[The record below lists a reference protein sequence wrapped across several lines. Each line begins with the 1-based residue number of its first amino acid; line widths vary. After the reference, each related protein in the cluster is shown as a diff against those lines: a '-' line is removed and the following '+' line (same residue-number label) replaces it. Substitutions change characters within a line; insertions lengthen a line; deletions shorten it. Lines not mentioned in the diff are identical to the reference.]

1 MSPRASHAPR
11 ASSAPPPG
19 PFSRRGSRAVLACAV
34 TAGLLAAPAAAGGL
48 TAAAHPGDGDQAD
61 VSVLVFSKTAG
72 FRHDS
77 IPAGIAAVEQLGEDH
92 GFEVTATEDAS
103 VFTDSGLEPY
113 DAVVWLSTTG
123 DVLDTDQQAAFERYI
138 QGGGGYAGVHAAS
151 DTEYD
156 WPWYGGLV
164 GSYFASHPH
173 NQDATVDIEDHDH
186 PSTAH
191 LDDSW
196 TRYDEWYNFQ
206 DNPRDAVHVLASLD
220 ESSYDPGNGA
230 MGDHPIV
237 WCQAYDGGRSWYTG
251 MGHTQESYSEPEFVQ
266 HLLGGIEYAA
276 GLHGDGVCGGQDEEE
291 PAGTFSAVTLDDT
304 TSNPMELAVTDDG
317 RVLYIDRGGAVRLV
331 RANGTVTTAGEV
343 EVYTGQEYGLLGV
356 ALDPGFADNGHLY
369 LYYSPAGD
377 EAADRVSR
385 FTLDGETIAADSEA
399 VVLEI
404 ATQRQQCCHAGGALQ
419 FDGDGNLLIAT
430 GDITNPFASDGY
442 TPIDEREGRELW
454 DAQRTS
460 ANSAN
465 LNGKILRITPTED
478 GGYTVPEGNMFEAGE
493 EHTRA
498 EIYAMGFRNPFR
510 IGLDPRTDALLV
522 ADYGPDAAA
531 ANDARGPDGRV
542 EWNIVDAPGFY
553 GWPYCVGDNTPYV
566 DYDFETGT
574 SGETFDCT
582 APVNDSPNN
591 DGVTELP
598 PAIAA
603 ELWMG
608 AASSGV
614 PEIGNSGAPMTSGV
628 YLYDEELESDRKWPA
643 SWDGKA
649 VLGDWNNGRLFAVG
663 VDGGEVDGVERALE
677 ELSFKRPHALRFG
690 PDGALYVIDWGS
702 GFGGD
707 NTDSGVY
714 RVDHRAGG
722 GSAPVARLDT
732 DVTSGPLPLEVSFS
746 AVRSEDP
753 DGSELTYAWD
763 LDGDGTTDATDAEV
777 THTYTEAGVRSVT
790 LTVTDAEGETAVA
803 GVEINAGNSAPEITV
818 EAPLNGGLFSWGD
831 TIEYEVTV
839 TDAED
844 GEIDCERVITQ
855 PALGHDEHA
864 HPYEQYRGCSGSFP
878 LPGDEGHVGADIFG
892 VVTVTYTDEGA
903 PGTAPLTTQ
912 EVVVLHTKDKEAE
925 FHTATGRVSDGA
937 GADEPGV
944 RTEPTTDTGGG
955 LNIGHIADGDWFGY
969 EPMNLSGIDAV
980 ELRVASAV
988 EGGTVEIRV
997 GDPEGELIGSVEV
1010 AGTGGWQEWET
1021 VTAEIGDHEPD
1032 GGVWFVTR
1040 RPDGSDN
1047 TGGLLNVNWL
1057 RFQGQGVTA
1066 PEPAGVG

>member
-1 MSPRASHAPR
+1 MT
-11 ASSAPPPG
+11 
-19 PFSRRGSRAVLACAV
+19 V
-34 TAGLLAAPAAAGGL
+34 GLLAAPAAAGGL
-48 TAAAHPGDGDQAD
+48 TAAAHPGHDDQDTA
-61 VSVLVFSKTAG
+61 SVLVFSKTAG

-77 IPAGIAAVEQLGEDH
+77 IPAGIAAIEQLGEEN
-92 GFEVTATEDAS
+92 GFDVTATEDAS

-123 DVLDTDQQAAFERYI
+123 DVLDSGQQEAFERYI
-138 QGGGGYAGVHAAS
+138 QAGGGYAGVHAAS

-186 PSTAH
+186 PSTEH

-220 ESSYDPGNGA
+220 ESSYSPGNGA

-251 MGHTQESYSEPEFVQ
+251 MGHTRESYSEPEFVQ

-276 GLHGDGVCGGQDEEE
+276 GLHGDGLCGGGDDQEE
-291 PAGTFSAVTLDDT
+291 PAGTFSTVTLDDT

-317 RVLYIDRGGAVRLV
+317 RVLYIDRGGDVRLV
-331 RANGTVTTAGEV
+331 RANGTATTAGRV
-343 EVYTGQEYGLLGV
+343 EVYTGQEYGLLGI
-356 ALDPGFADNGHLY
+356 ALDPAFNDNGHLY
-369 LYYSPAGD
+369 LYYSPAGG
-377 EAADRVSR
+377 EAVDRVSR
-385 FTLDGETIAADSEA
+385 FTLEGETIPAASEE

-404 ATQRQQCCHAGGALQ
+404 GTQRQQCCHAGGALQ

-442 TPIDEREGRELW
+442 TPIDERPGRELW

-478 GGYTVPEGNMFEAGE
+478 GGYTVPEGNLFEAGE
-493 EHTRA
+493 ANTRA

-531 ANDARGPDGRV
+531 ANDGRGPDGRV
-542 EWNIVDAPGFY
+542 EWNIVDTPGFY

-566 DYDFETGT
+566 DFDFATRT
-574 SGETFDCT
+574 SGEPFDCS
-582 APVNDSPNN
+582 APVNNSPNN

-608 AASSGV
+608 ASSTGV
-614 PEIGNSGAPMTSGV
+614 PEIGTSGAPMTSGV
-628 YLYDEELESDRKWPA
+628 YVWDEASESDRKWPA

-714 RVDHRAGG
+714 RVDHRTAG

-732 DVTSGPLPLEVSFS
+732 DVTSGPLPLEVTFS
-746 AVRSEDP
+746 AARSEDP
-753 DGSELTYAWD
+753 DGGDLTYAWD

-790 LTVTDAEGETAVA
+790 LTVTDPDGETAVA

-878 LPGDEGHVGADIFG
+878 LPGDEGHVGANIFG

-903 PGTAPLTTQ
+903 PGTEPLTTQ

-925 FHTATGRVSDGA
+925 FFTSTGRVSDGA

-944 RTEPTTDTGGG
+944 RTEATSDTGGG

-1010 AGTGGWQEWET
+1010 TGTGGWQEWET

-1032 GGVWFVTR
+1032 GGVYFVIR
-1040 RPDGSDN
+1040 RQDGNDN

-1066 PEPAGVG
+1066 PEPAAVG